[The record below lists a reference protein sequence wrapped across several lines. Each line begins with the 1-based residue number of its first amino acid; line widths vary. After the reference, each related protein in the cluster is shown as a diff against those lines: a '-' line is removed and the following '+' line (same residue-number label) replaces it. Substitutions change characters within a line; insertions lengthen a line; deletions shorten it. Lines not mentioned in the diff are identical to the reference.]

1 MFSTNQLI
9 FAVCFLVVFVG
20 IMIYSYTKDR
30 KMHDTFYKGRL
41 WILLAF
47 LAFIGV
53 LFIIKKYLM

>member
-9 FAVCFLVVFVG
+9 FAACFFVVFVG

-41 WILLAF
+41 WVLIAF
-47 LAFIGV
+47 LAFIGI
-53 LFIIKKYLM
+53 LFVIKKYLM

>member
-30 KMHDTFYKGRL
+30 KMHDTFYKGRI